1 MISTDIYIY
10 IYIYISVLANETT
23 TFMCD
28 LVTMVDSDDDDVV
41 LGEVISLSETHFK
54 S

>member
-1 MISTDIYIY
+1 
-10 IYIYISVLANETT
+10 
-23 TFMCD
+23 MCD

-54 S
+54 SWIIFKKKDKWEF